1 MAIEMMTAIIAA
13 IAILCA
19 GASTAAAQGIAVSY
33 QELRLLV
40 QPGDRV
46 TVIDHSGRKTSGRI
60 TELSATSLALMVDG
74 QRTDWAEGEVA
85 TITQRRGDS
94 LANGAWIGLGV
105 GAGFSAVGIAISAAD
120 DAYDDVGAG
129 EVAAVI
135 AIYAGIGAGIGAG
148 IDALI
153 SRHRVIFERKAGAG
167 VSLAITPQFGPARA
181 GARLSIRF

>member
-1 MAIEMMTAIIAA
+1 MAVDMMTAIATIV
-13 IAILCA
+13 ILCA
-19 GASTAAAQGIAVSY
+19 GAGTAAAQGIAVSY

-46 TVIDHSGRKTSGRI
+46 TVIDHSGQKTSGRI

-74 QRTDWAEGEVA
+74 QRRDWAEAELA

-94 LANGAWIGLGV
+94 LANGALIGLGV

-120 DAYDDVGAG
+120 DAYDDVSAG
-129 EVAAVI
+129 EAAAVI

-153 SRHRVIFERKAGAG
+153 SRHRVIFEKRAGTG
-167 VSLAITPQFGPARA
+167 VSLTVTPQFGPARA
-181 GARLSIRF
+181 GARLAIRF